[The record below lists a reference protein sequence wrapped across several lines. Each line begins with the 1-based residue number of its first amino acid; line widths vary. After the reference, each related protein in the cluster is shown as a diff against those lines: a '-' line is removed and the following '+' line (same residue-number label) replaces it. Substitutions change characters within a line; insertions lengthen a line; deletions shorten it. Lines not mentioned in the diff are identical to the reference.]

1 MVSLNIFGNFMLY
14 MEWGCSMGYMKK
26 ISILC
31 EEDDMEGLTE
41 FLYDKGNNSMSTAIN
56 MAAGFMIAHRQM
68 RMNSEDEAYK
78 VLNNIH
84 DRLQKEM
91 SVSNKIQWEE
101 E

>member
-1 MVSLNIFGNFMLY
+1 
-14 MEWGCSMGYMKK
+14 MGYMNK

-31 EEDDMEGLTE
+31 ENDDIDGLVE
-41 FLYDKGNNSMSTAIN
+41 FLYDNGNNNMNTAVNI
-56 MAAGFMIAHRQM
+56 AAGFMQAHKQM
-68 RMNSEDEAYK
+68 RMNSENESYK